1 MCHTCINISV
11 QYILF
16 SIGEVNV
23 RVDEVVGAEST
34 SDHKEMENSN
44 QVYMYIPL
52 SVSHT
57 VEVHIHIEQKCIIHI
72 HVHTSCIFPYTLISL
87 FSLILA
93 SERCE
98 CIGSSCSI
106 WATFYSLCIGGAC
119 SHTCD
124 G

>member
-57 VEVHIHIEQKCIIHI
+57 VEVHNTHRAEVYYTYTCTYFMYFPLYLNLSLLSHISQ
-72 HVHTSCIFPYTLISL
+72 
-87 FSLILA
+87 
-93 SERCE
+93 
-98 CIGSSCSI
+98 
-106 WATFYSLCIGGAC
+106 
-119 SHTCD
+119 
-124 G
+124 